1 MERRSQ
7 KFHRTKS
14 QTNRTNQNTSRNRI
28 KSRKKT
34 NKNRFNN
41 PHQGGQRTP
50 KLILDSNIL
59 TKLVVNEPE
68 SKDAR
73 TTITSLLRKDCI
85 LYTVDIALAESL
97 NAIWKHANIH
107 KDLKHEESNA
117 AINDLTK
124 IYDALHII
132 STRELTQKTTEIALT
147 QNITIYDSLY
157 LAATQKLNAT
167 LYTADQKLHNI
178 ANKIKLNTQQTIKKA
193 TQHE

>member
-1 MERRSQ
+1 M
-7 KFHRTKS
+7 
-14 QTNRTNQNTSRNRI
+14 
-28 KSRKKT
+28 
-34 NKNRFNN
+34 
-41 PHQGGQRTP
+41 
-50 KLILDSNIL
+50 
-59 TKLVVNEPE
+59 
-68 SKDAR
+68 
-73 TTITSLLRKDCI
+73 
-85 LYTVDIALAESL
+85 DIALAESL

-107 KDLKHEESNA
+107 KDLKHEEANA